1 MTTYL
6 VATLARYV
14 LVDAGS
20 ESEAERLARPALHA
34 LTADIREKS
43 DHDVPVVIHTVRE
56 ATQEEIDL
64 WNWHHTKLKEESE
77 R

>member
-14 LVDAGS
+14 LVDAES
-20 ESEAERLARPALHA
+20 ESEAERLALPVLHA
-34 LTADIREKS
+34 LNADIREKS